1 MASVIDLHI
10 PDPPPV
16 QNKTFPLKRSG
27 LNTSI
32 ERAKGATTGL
42 EDIVSS
48 TRDGMC
54 GLLRCHSPASG
65 AQALTGL
72 SVLIFH
78 SRD

>member
-32 ERAKGATTGL
+32 ELAKGATICL
-42 EDIVSS
+42 EVIVS
-48 TRDGMC
+48 TRDMRSWLASSC
-54 GLLRCHSPASG
+54 VDRQAELAGLPC
-65 AQALTGL
+65 
-72 SVLIFH
+72 
-78 SRD
+78 